1 MSKDY
6 SPNKERDA
14 AVRAE
19 LIESVITGLNL
30 DEAFTVPEP
39 PDEPAVQG
47 PSGYNSARHLALC
60 RFVSLGL
67 SFEHAAQACGISRP
81 TLHRWRKEHP
91 NLDADLNTAKWIA
104 IGGVARILRKLMA
117 SEDEK
122 IQFQAVT
129 FFLKTQSPEFRD
141 KVQIESELNEDEI
154 AKKVTERIY
163 GNYGAARA
171 QKSQEKNRL
180 DEVES
185 N

>member
-1 MSKDY
+1 MSNEY
-6 SPNKERDA
+6 SPDKERDA

-19 LIESVITGLNL
+19 LIESVLTGLNL
-30 DEAFTVPEP
+30 DEAFDVPEP

-47 PSGYNSARHLALC
+47 PSGYNRERHLALC

-67 SFEHAAQACGISRP
+67 TFEHAAQACGISRP
-81 TLHRWRKEHP
+81 TLHRWRKQYP
-91 NLDADLNTAKWIA
+91 NLDTDLNTAKWIS
-104 IGGVARILRKLMA
+104 IGAVARVLQKLMA
-117 SEDEK
+117 SSDEK
-122 IQFQAVT
+122 VQLQAVT

-171 QKSQEKNRL
+171 KKSQEKNRL
-180 DEVES
+180 DEAES